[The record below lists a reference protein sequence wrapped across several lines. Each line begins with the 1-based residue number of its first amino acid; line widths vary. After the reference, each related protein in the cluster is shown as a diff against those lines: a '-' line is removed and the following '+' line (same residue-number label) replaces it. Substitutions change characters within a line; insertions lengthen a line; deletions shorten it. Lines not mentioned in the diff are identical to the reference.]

1 MTSTTPNSTDASNNS
16 QSDSRLKSELADLL
30 TEKERRRNRN
40 RLPAYRPYAKQ
51 AAFHQAGAVS
61 RERLFM
67 AGNQL
72 GKTMAGA
79 AELAMHLTGRYPK
92 WWRGRRFDRP
102 IAALA
107 GSETAELTRQGV
119 QRLLLGPPAD
129 ERQWGTGLVPGDD
142 IVEWTRRRGVADA
155 VDTIVVRHVSG
166 GNSTALLKSYD
177 QGRAKWQADTVHVV
191 WFDEEP
197 PLDVYSEGVTRT
209 NATRG
214 LVYLTFTPLL
224 GVSAVVH
231 RFLYQESPDRSVTVM
246 AIDEALHYSA
256 EDRARIVAAYPEH
269 EREAR
274 ARGAPA
280 LGSGRVFPVAEER
293 IVCDPF
299 AIPPHYAQIIGIDF
313 GWDHPF
319 AAVRCAWD
327 RDGDVFYVVGSYRE
341 AQTTPPIHAAAI
353 RPWGVWI
360 PVAWPHDGYQHDK
373 GSGDQLSALYRGHG
387 LNMLAEH
394 ATHEEGGHGI
404 EAGVLDMLERMQ
416 TGRFKVFR
424 GLEDWLQEFR
434 LYHRDKGIIVKE
446 RDDLLAATRY
456 ALMMRRFAETAA
468 RPKPRVG
475 PPAPG
480 GGWMG

>member
-1 MTSTTPNSTDASNNS
+1 
-16 QSDSRLKSELADLL
+16 
-30 TEKERRRNRN
+30 
-40 RLPAYRPYAKQ
+40 
-51 AAFHQAGAVS
+51 
-61 RERLFM
+61 M

-92 WWRGRRFDRP
+92 WWKGRRFEGP

-129 ERQWGTGLVPGDD
+129 ERQWGTGLIPGDD

-155 VDTIVVRHVSG
+155 VDTIVVRHASG
-166 GNSTALLKSYD
+166 GNSTVLLKSYD

-231 RFLYQESPDRSVTVM
+231 RFLYQELPDRSVTVM
-246 AIDEALHYSA
+246 TIDEALHYS
-256 EDRARIVAAYPEH
+256 ETDRARIVSAYPEH

-274 ARGAPA
+274 AQGTPA
-280 LGSGRVFPVAEER
+280 LGSGRVFPIAEER

-299 AIPPHYAQIIGIDF
+299 AIPPHYAQIVGIDF

-327 RDGDVFYVVGSYRE
+327 RDSDIFYVVGCYRE

-387 LNMLAEH
+387 LNMLLDH

-404 EAGVLDMLERMQ
+404 EAGILDMLERMQ

-456 ALMMRRFAETAA
+456 ALMMRRFAETET

-475 PPAPG
+475 PPAAG